1 MKAVYLEA
9 NMQTAVRDI
18 EKPKVAPDEV
28 LIKVKSTGICGSDLH
43 AFRGAHAFRKPPVIL
58 GHELAGDVV
67 EIGSKVQTIK
77 VGDRVTV
84 MPQVGC
90 GKCRHCRE
98 GNGNICPD
106 SRVPGIGG
114 WLGTFV
120 EYFNA
125 PAAVVVKLPDNV
137 TYDQGA
143 LAEPLAVAVHALN
156 KISPQNRNNLVILG
170 SGTIG
175 LLMAAVAPSCGF
187 RKVLTTDALDY
198 NLKMAAS
205 VGVARTVNV
214 LTEDLAAAV
223 AETFGG
229 EKADAVVIAAGA
241 PNIIDQAIES
251 VRPKGEIIYLS
262 MITKPMT
269 ANSYPIVFWE
279 MDVKGSRTYTLADF
293 KQAIDLLGSGKIDFQ
308 KFITQRYPLEQAQVG
323 LELLDQ
329 KKEDSV
335 KVMLYI

>member
-18 EKPKVAPDEV
+18 EPPKVADDEV
-28 LIKVKSTGICGSDLH
+28 LIKVRSTGICGSDLH

-67 EIGSKVQTIK
+67 EIGSKVRTVK

-90 GKCRHCRE
+90 GKCRHCRA
-98 GNGNICPD
+98 GYSNICPD
-106 SRVPGIGG
+106 SKVPGVGG
-114 WLGTFV
+114 WVGTFV
-120 EYFNA
+120 EFFNA
-125 PAAVVVKLPDNV
+125 PEKVVLKLPDNV

-156 KISPQNRNNLVILG
+156 KISPENRNNLVILG

-175 LLMAAVAPSCGF
+175 LLMAAVAPSLGF
-187 RKVLTTDALDY
+187 RKVLATDALDY
-198 NLKMAAS
+198 NLQMAAS
-205 VGVARTVNV
+205 AGVAKTVNV
-214 LTEDLAAAV
+214 LTEDLAAAM

-229 EKADAVVIAAGA
+229 DKADAVVIAAGA

-251 VRPKGEIIYLS
+251 VRPKGDIIYLS

-279 MDVKGSRTYTLADF
+279 MAVKGSRTYTLDDF
-293 KQAIDLLGSGKIDFQ
+293 KQAVDFLALGEIDFQ
-308 KFITQRYPLEQAQVG
+308 KFITQRYPLAEAQVG

-335 KVMLYI
+335 KVMLYV